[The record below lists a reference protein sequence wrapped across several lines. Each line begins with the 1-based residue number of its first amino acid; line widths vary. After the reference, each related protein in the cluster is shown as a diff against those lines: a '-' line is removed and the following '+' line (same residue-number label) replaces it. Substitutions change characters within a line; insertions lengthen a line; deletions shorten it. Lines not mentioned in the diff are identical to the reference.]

1 MALLLLISA
10 LPMATGVVVVVAM
23 AAVLA
28 VGVDEVFPET
38 ATMVQ
43 QL

>member
-1 MALLLLISA
+1 MALLLLIA
-10 LPMATGVVVVVAM
+10 VLATVVVGVEVAV
-23 AAVLA
+23 VLA